1 MQSTATGRGEGTA
14 PCLVEKTRQ
23 RRSTSGLASGTAI
36 VLAGQAA
43 FVLCGY
49 LLHFVMSRVMNPT
62 AYGIYGVMMNILVW
76 TESALSNGVPWAV
89 RKYLPEDP
97 GNSHAILRAGL
108 IWQMV
113 VGVVLYAGTLLIAP
127 LFTDAIR
134 DASLTFYV
142 RLALTDIFWMALY
155 TYYRGALN
163 GFRMFAAQGAAMA
176 AYAIGKLVFTL
187 LLVRLGFSLGGAL
200 IGNVLGSIAG
210 WLAGVALLRRRTH
223 RPRVAP
229 RSGREPDG
237 AGRPSALTT
246 NGAQTGPQ
254 QENQSRTIQYNGRTI
269 LGFALPTVL
278 FTLAGTLLTTVGL
291 VGVKALVANG
301 DAVGYYAAANYLA
314 AAPNLLL
321 VAFSMT
327 LFPHLAGSIAVR
339 NWPLTSAYIQS
350 AVRYLTLALLPG
362 IALVLGASPRLMT
375 IIYPRNYAVAAPL
388 LNWLILSTALYS
400 VYMVFANAIL
410 AEGRV
415 FLALSIPGTLVPVSL
430 VATWYL
436 TTRLGPQ
443 GAALAAVLSTGLAAV
458 AAAFYVVR
466 RFGVRLDW
474 RSLLRTA
481 FAAAVLFGLT
491 RLYLPSQALLLPYL
505 ALLGAVYVALLCL
518 LGELDM
524 QALQRWARRLWAAL
538 SRRTSGTRS

>member
-1 MQSTATGRGEGTA
+1 MRSTATGRGEGTA

-49 LLHFVMSRVMNPT
+49 VLHFVMSRVMNPT

-113 VGVVLYAGTLLIAP
+113 VGIVLYAGTLLIAP
-127 LFTDAIR
+127 LFSGAIR
-134 DASLTFYV
+134 DPSLTFYV

-210 WLAGVALLRRRTH
+210 WWAGVALLRRR
-223 RPRVAP
+223 
-229 RSGREPDG
+229 
-237 AGRPSALTT
+237 
-246 NGAQTGPQ
+246 PQ
-254 QENQSRTIQYNGRTI
+254 HEQGGGQEESTRAARRYNGRTI

-278 FTLAGTLLTTVGL
+278 FTLAGTFLTTVGL

-314 AAPNLLL
+314 TAPNLLL

-339 NWPLTSAYIQS
+339 NWPLTSAYIRS
-350 AVRYLTLALLPG
+350 AMRYLTLVLLPG
-362 IALVLGASPRLMT
+362 IALVLGASRRLMT
-375 IIYPRNYAVAAPL
+375 IIYPHNYAVAAPL

-400 VYMVFANAIL
+400 VYMIFANAIL

-415 FLALSIPGTLVPVSL
+415 FVALSIPGTLVPVSL

-491 RLYLPSQALLLPYL
+491 RLYLPSQALLLPYV

-518 LGELDM
+518 LGELEV
-524 QALQRWARRLWAAL
+524 QALRRWARRLWAAL
-538 SRRTSGTRS
+538 SRRTSGTGS

>member
-1 MQSTATGRGEGTA
+1 MA
-14 PCLVEKTRQ
+14 
-23 RRSTSGLASGTAI
+23 GLASSTAI
-36 VLAGQAA
+36 VLVGQAT

-49 LLHFVMSRVMNPT
+49 LLHFVMSRAMDPS

-97 GNSHAILRAGL
+97 GHSHAILRAGL

-127 LFTDAIR
+127 LFTGAIR
-134 DASLTFYV
+134 DPSLTFYV

-155 TYYRGALN
+155 THYRGALN

-176 AYAIGKLVFTL
+176 AYAIGKLAFTL
-187 LLVRLGFSLGGAL
+187 LLVRLGFSLTGAL

-210 WLAGVALLRRRTH
+210 WLAGMALLRRR
-223 RPRVAP
+223 PRH
-229 RSGREPDG
+229 EPGGQED
-237 AGRPSALTT
+237 SAR
-246 NGAQTGPQ
+246 AA
-254 QENQSRTIQYNGRTI
+254 RQYNGRTI

-278 FTLAGTLLTTVGL
+278 FTLAGTFLTTVGL
-291 VGVKALVANG
+291 VGVKALVADG
-301 DAVGYYAAANYLA
+301 DVVGYYAAANYLA
-314 AAPNLLL
+314 TAPNLLL

-327 LFPHLAGSIAVR
+327 LFPHLAGSVADR
-339 NWPLTSAYIQS
+339 NWPLTSAYIRS

-415 FLALSIPGTLVPVSL
+415 LLALSIPSALVPVSL
-430 VATWYL
+430 LATWYL
-436 TTRLGPQ
+436 IPRMGPL
-443 GAALAAVLSTGLAAV
+443 GAALAAVLSTGLAAI
-458 AAAFYVVR
+458 AAALYVER
-466 RFGVRLDW
+466 RFAVRLDW
-474 RSLLRTA
+474 RSLLRTSCA
-481 FAAAVLFGLT
+481 SLVLYGLI
-491 RLYLPSQALLLPYL
+491 RLYLPRQALLLPYL
-505 ALLGAVYVALLCL
+505 ALLGITYVILLCL
-518 LGELDM
+518 LGELDVR
-524 QALQRWARRLWAAL
+524 ALQRWVGGLWAAIG
-538 SRRTSGTRS
+538 RRILGMRS